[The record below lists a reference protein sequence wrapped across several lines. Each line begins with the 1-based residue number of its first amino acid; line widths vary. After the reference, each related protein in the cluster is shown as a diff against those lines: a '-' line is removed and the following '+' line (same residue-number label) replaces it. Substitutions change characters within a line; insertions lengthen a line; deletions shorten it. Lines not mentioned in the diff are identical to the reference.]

1 MHARPAYHSI
11 ATLALGFGALCNP
24 ARGQILETETARL
37 PPRAA
42 WELAG
47 NLEYQT
53 SSDGRESAFPWA
65 LTYGLRD
72 DWELLVE
79 PVLYTDISPS
89 GAASA
94 SGVGDTEITL
104 THLFHAENGSRMPA
118 FAWAIEAKIPTGQ
131 PPLIGT
137 GEYDYT
143 GYFIASKRIGRFDV
157 HGNLSYTLI
166 GAPAQTNLEDYVGVA
181 IGAVFQPR
189 PTYEIF
195 GELLGTSSSGGG
207 DESAGPVPVPEA
219 GGEAAATV
227 GAGRFFR
234 PNMLGFITV
243 GSDGSG
249 ASLARLG
256 FNCSFG
262 RVSRR

>member
-1 MHARPAYHSI
+1 MHARSVSRSSAQTL
-11 ATLALGFGALCNP
+11 AALALGLGAFCNP

-37 PPRAA
+37 PRRAA

-53 SSDGRESAFPWA
+53 SSEGRESAFPWA

-72 DWELLVE
+72 DWELVIE

-89 GAASA
+89 GAAPA

-104 THLFHAENGSRMPA
+104 TQLFHAENGSRVPA
-118 FAWAIEAKIPTGQ
+118 LAWAIEAKVPTGR

-143 GYFIASKRIGRFDV
+143 GYVIASKRIGRFDV

-166 GAPAQTNLEDYVGVA
+166 GAPAGTNLEDYVGLA
-181 IGAVFQPR
+181 IGAVFRPR
-189 PTYEIF
+189 PGYEIF
-195 GELLGTSSSGGG
+195 GEILGTSSSGGG
-207 DESAGPVPVPEA
+207 DEGSGPAAVPEA

-227 GAGRFFR
+227 GAGKFFG
-234 PNMLGFITV
+234 PHMLGFIGI

-249 ASLARLG
+249 ASLVRLG
-256 FNCSFG
+256 FTRSF
-262 RVSRR
+262 